1 MSSKNIFLT
10 PRVFY
15 YKEQS
20 SKIDLSLTD
29 APFLQKLFLK
39 SVENNNMQVVPFR
52 KSFGKER
59 SRRKNSVSPKRS
71 QQHLNFKN
79 NRRSF
84 TVSTNV
90 AKFDSIENSEEIFED
105 SVQYLGYS
113 SKFANPTGLLKEPV
127 EPTANEEIRQNVNTS
142 TQFTKRRNKFAFDI
156 RAPNSVLSN
165 YLSSRKPSPVLLR
178 DAPLAFKALV
188 CSRSKAARNNVLET
202 DTDILVDPETM
213 VLSEMVFQT
222 SQKIEML
229 AGYERD
235 QNNDPVLSSPI
246 WQAIDLSQVT
256 DKDTLVCRMVY
267 VDLPQLGMQ
276 TPRDFKLPIQNQ
288 VFIIAPDDITI
299 PSVTQSAIGDDL
311 DINMNTKN
319 ELSENIKYATSN
331 IVKQSP
337 TKNLLITQQ
346 STANQTPTAPVRQT
360 PAAPRGRY

>member
-1 MSSKNIFLT
+1 
-10 PRVFY
+10 
-15 YKEQS
+15 
-20 SKIDLSLTD
+20 
-29 APFLQKLFLK
+29 
-39 SVENNNMQVVPFR
+39 
-52 KSFGKER
+52 
-59 SRRKNSVSPKRS
+59 
-71 QQHLNFKN
+71 
-79 NRRSF
+79 
-84 TVSTNV
+84 
-90 AKFDSIENSEEIFED
+90 
-105 SVQYLGYS
+105 
-113 SKFANPTGLLKEPV
+113 
-127 EPTANEEIRQNVNTS
+127 
-142 TQFTKRRNKFAFDI
+142 
-156 RAPNSVLSN
+156 
-165 YLSSRKPSPVLLR
+165 
-178 DAPLAFKALV
+178 
-188 CSRSKAARNNVLET
+188 
-202 DTDILVDPETM
+202 VDPETM